1 MLFACSYEMARF
13 TSLVTIRKGDIEG
26 AIGHY
31 TSGLDGLPLH
41 PSKEDSAKFT
51 LLAST
56 LLSNRAMC
64 RLKLAERASNIDG
77 HGSNS
82 SSSRQQQQQ
91 QQQQLQKECIDDC
104 TLALQRLD
112 SIRDGTSSKNN
123 GISETEKNGLRSKI
137 LYRRA
142 KALSLSI
149 STPEM
154 KNDATMINENE
165 MESNLNSAAKDLL
178 QLLSFDANNRDAAS
192 LLRKVRESHAKLG
205 GGMGRSRISRALDA
219 LRSAGASTITMA
231 VTADGDEKNDDDD
244 AAPSANTR
252 QPTPPEEFLPH
263 LRLLQACLAE
273 EGTSA
278 AQEIGKRGGVP
289 VLLPIA
295 RDRHQCQ
302 QARIAAIHILSA
314 CCSHD
319 AFVVQYAMRET
330 LPPQVLAQI
339 VEEESALSNAKVCGN
354 EKKGSAD
361 IAVVTMALLIRLI
374 LQWDHRQVLSF
385 FSPKI
390 REDGTVDNSGSG
402 VDHNFPEV
410 DPSSV
415 CRVASAAFLWNCEED
430 DAASNEPVSTTG
442 GNGNGQGHGHGD
454 ARVPRAALDLLSAWT
469 AADLDALDAAS
480 AACAG
485 ISSSSSSS
493 SSSYAKA
500 SHHRIT
506 PEEVR
511 QMKPRQVA
519 AHRKREAE
527 YRNTNQQRARRHVS
541 MFCSKETGGLD
552 HMLTCAAR
560 ARDHRLRRE
569 VGLQI
574 GRLVSNF
581 EEDDDVKKLVASSLG
596 CADWKVGGD
605 KEGNNGQERE
615 LHNLTIEELDEEDE
629 GKDDVDMEEKTME
642 KGDDRLKKKLLQTM
656 KRGQLT
662 ASLLIGKP
670 EVGTWAL
677 KHGWSNGNGVSDLK
691 ELISSDDSRAMSI
704 ASEIVS
710 AASTVESSRPLLSAL
725 VEEGTLEDLLS
736 HPDADVR
743 SGAASCA
750 AKIGLASKALSEDRG
765 EVMGLLDVAIELLFD
780 ETGQGDD
787 GAPGAKENVLS
798 AVKKLPKST
807 NRFSET
813 ESTSMDRGIEVMT
826 YLAAKTFVK
835 EKLASGYAP
844 EGSPPGRKTALQRLV
859 EIACAP
865 NSGDAQMA
873 YGLAGIFTLLSVSVE
888 TLRKE
893 AFVGK
898 DITKEQYDQLQA
910 LGKTKEE
917 KEAEAKKDET
927 EGDTPAAVS
936 ERIRKLANA
945 NVPRAIVKLLEGSN
959 SDATQEK
966 LLEGMNRMANESSV
980 RGLMI
985 QQGCLSTCLNIDK
998 GDKPSDAEKKI
1009 LRQARSCIAKLLV
1022 TTDPNI
1028 LTVSQRS
1035 GSIGPLIKLIR
1046 DHDALD
1052 LMHFEALL
1060 SITNLASF
1068 GDETKNRIVAQNG
1081 ISALGYAMF
1090 SDHEMV
1096 RRAATEAMCNMV
1108 PHPDMMEY
1116 LSKPDNLRVWV
1127 AFSLDYEDNYEC
1139 ARAAVGCLAM
1149 ACPDPDFAKALVKCN
1164 NFREMVRT
1172 LLECGQIELMH
1183 RVLALIAG
1191 LIEHGGECRKA
1202 VEATGAGPFCDAYV
1216 VTYQDKSKI
1225 KELNFTSS
1233 QRESFVST
1241 LSLAKEVARLL
1252 R

>member
-1 MLFACSYEMARF
+1 MENIARGILSQAEGF
-13 TSLVTIRKGDIEG
+13 KKDGNDAFRKGDIEG
-26 AIGHY
+26 AIGLY
-31 TSGLDGLPLH
+31 TSGLDSLPLNS
-41 PSKEDSAKFT
+41 SKEESARFT
-51 LLAST
+51 LLSST

-64 RLKLAERASNIDG
+64 RLKLTERASNG
-77 HGSNS
+77 NASNGS
-82 SSSRQQQQQ
+82 SSNKRK
-91 QQQQLQKECIDDC
+91 QLQNECIDDC

-112 SIRDGTSSKNN
+112 SIRDGTASTNSV
-123 GISETEKNGLRSKI
+123 SESEKNGLRSKI

-142 KALSLSI
+142 KALSLSLP
-149 STPEM
+149 SLEM
-154 KNDATMINENE
+154 ENDATMINEDE
-165 MESNLNSAAKDLL
+165 VESNLNAAAKDLL
-178 QLLSFDANNRDAAS
+178 QLLSFDVNNREAAS
-192 LLRKVRESHAKLG
+192 LLRKVRESHARLG

-219 LRSAGASTITMA
+219 LRSAGASA
-231 VTADGDEKNDDDD
+231 VAVMADGNEINDVQ
-244 AAPSANTR
+244 SAMTR
-252 QPTPPEEFLPH
+252 QPTPQEECLPH

-273 EGTSA
+273 EVAST
-278 AQEIGKRGGVP
+278 AQEIGRRGGAP
-289 VLLPIA
+289 ILLPIA
-295 RDRHQCQ
+295 RDRQQCQ
-302 QARIAAIHILSA
+302 HARIAALHILSA

-319 AFVVQYAMRET
+319 AFVVQYAMRES

-339 VEEESALSNAKVCGN
+339 VEEESALSNTGSCGN
-354 EKKGSAD
+354 NATGSAD

-374 LQWDHRQVLSF
+374 LHWDHRQVLSF

-390 REDGTVDNSGSG
+390 REDGTVEPNVAN

-415 CRVASAAFLWNCEED
+415 CRVASAAFLWNCDKGDPESNA
-430 DAASNEPVSTTG
+430 DASTT
-442 GNGNGQGHGHGD
+442 NGNGSGD
-454 ARVPRAALDLLSAWT
+454 TRVPRAALDLLSAWT

-480 AACAG
+480 EACAG

-493 SSSYAKA
+493 SSTYVKA

-506 PEEVR
+506 PEEIR

-527 YRNTNQQRARRHVS
+527 YRNANLQRAIRHTS

-560 ARDHRLRRE
+560 AKDHRLRRE

-574 GRLVSNF
+574 GRLVSNL
-581 EEDDDVKKLVASSLG
+581 EEGDDVKKLVASALG
-596 CADWKVGGD
+596 CADWKVGSD
-605 KEGNNGQERE
+605 KDGKSNLNKE
-615 LHNLTIEELDEEDE
+615 LHKLTIEELDGDDEEKDEVDKEEKTTEEDE
-629 GKDDVDMEEKTME
+629 EGK
-642 KGDDRLKKKLLQTM
+642 LPKKLLQTM

-677 KHGWSNGNGVSDLK
+677 KCGWSNGNGVSELK
-691 ELISSDDSRAMSI
+691 DLISSNDPRAMSI

-710 AASTVESSRPLLSAL
+710 AASSVESSRPLLSAL
-725 VEEGTLEDLLS
+725 VEEGTLEDLLI

-780 ETGQGDD
+780 ETEQGNDI
-787 GAPGAKENVLS
+787 APAANENALS
-798 AVKKLPKST
+798 AMKKLPTSS
-807 NRFSET
+807 NRFPET
-813 ESTSMDRGIEVMT
+813 ESTSMDRGIEVMA

-835 EKLASGYAP
+835 EELASGYAP

-873 YGLAGIFTLLSVSVE
+873 YGLAGIFNLLSVSVE

-898 DITKEQYDQLQA
+898 EITKEQYDQLQA
-910 LGKTKEE
+910 LGKTEEE
-917 KEAEAKKDET
+917 KEAAAKKDET

-966 LLEGMNRMANESSV
+966 LLEGMNRMASESSV

-985 QQGCLSTCLNIDK
+985 QQGCLSTCLNMDK
-998 GDKPSDAEKKI
+998 GEKPSDAEKKI

-1046 DHDALD
+1046 DNDALD

-1096 RRAATEAMCNMV
+1096 RQAATEAMCNMV

-1116 LSKPDNLRVWV
+1116 LSKPDNLRVWI

-1149 ACPDPDFAKALVKCN
+1149 ACPDPEFAKALVKCN

-1172 LLECGQIELMH
+1172 LMECGQVELMH

-1191 LIEHGGECRKA
+1191 LIEHGGDCRKA
-1202 VEATGAGPFCDAYV
+1202 VEATGAGQFCDAYV

-1225 KELNFTSS
+1225 KELNFTPS
-1233 QRESFVST
+1233 QRESFAST